1 MDTGRNAEF
10 FEIIKSRLT
19 PDRLYHSICVAEK
32 AKHLAEK
39 YGADPEKAYTT
50 GLVHDIMKKESA
62 EKMLELIEN
71 DGQVLGKNEKR
82 ITVTLHAIAGEVYLR
97 KNLNVTDEEI
107 LSAVRWHTT
116 GKENM
121 SLFEKIIYVADLVS
135 DDRDYPDVKEV
146 RQLAEENLDKTV
158 LRGLS
163 FTIEDNA
170 KKYKPIHID
179 TLKAYNYYLG
189 ERIKQIWKEQNS

>member
-1 MDTGRNAEF
+1 MDTERNREF
-10 FEIIKSRLT
+10 LEILKTRLT
-19 PDRLYHSICVAEK
+19 PQRLYHSICVAEQ

-39 YGADPEKAYTT
+39 FGFSPEKAYTA
-50 GLVHDIMKKESA
+50 GLVHDIMRYEPV
-62 EKMLELIEN
+62 EKMLELIES
-71 DGQVLGKNEKR
+71 DGQILTDSEKS

-97 KNLNVTDEEI
+97 KNLNVTDKEI

-121 SLFEKIIYVADLVS
+121 SLLEKIIYVADLTS
-135 DDRDYPDVKEV
+135 EDREYPDILEV
-146 RQLAEENLDKTV
+146 RALAEESLDKTC

-170 KKYKPIHID
+170 KKCRPIHID
-179 TLKAYNYYLG
+179 TVKAYNYLA
-189 ERIKQIWKEQNS
+189 ERIIK

>member
-1 MDTGRNAEF
+1 MVTERNAEF
-10 FEIIKSRLT
+10 LEILKTKLL
-19 PDRLYHSICVAEK
+19 PQRLYHSICVAEK

-39 YGADPEKAYTT
+39 YGADKEKAYTA
-50 GLVHDIMKKESA
+50 GLIHDIMRYEPV
-62 EKMLELIEN
+62 EKMIELIED
-71 DGQVLGKNEKR
+71 DGQALSDSEKA

-97 KNLNVTDEEI
+97 KVLNVTDEEI

-121 SLFEKIIYVADLVS
+121 SLFEKVIYVADLVS
-135 DDRDYPDVKEV
+135 EDRCYPDVDDV
-146 RQLAEENLDKTV
+146 RELAEKDLDKTC

-170 KKYKPIHID
+170 KKGKLIH
-179 TLKAYNYYLG
+179 TETVKAYNYFV
-189 ERIKQIWKEQNS
+189 ERIK

>member
-1 MDTGRNAEF
+1 MVTERNAEF
-10 FEIIKSRLT
+10 FDIIKMRLS
-19 PDRLYHSICVAEK
+19 PQRLYHSICVAEK

-39 YGADPEKAYTT
+39 YGADAEKAYTA
-50 GLVHDIMKKESA
+50 GLVHDIMKNQPVS
-62 EKMLELIEN
+62 KMLELIES
-71 DGQVLGKNEKR
+71 DGQTLTDSEKA

-97 KNLNVTDEEI
+97 KNLGVTDEEL

-135 DDRDYPDVKEV
+135 DDREYPDVKEV
-146 RQLAEENLDKTV
+146 RELAEENLDKTL

-170 KKYKPIHID
+170 RKYKLIHID
-179 TLKAYNYYLG
+179 TVKAYNYLA
-189 ERIKQIWKEQNS
+189 ERIK

>member
-1 MDTGRNAEF
+1 MDMGRNAEF
-10 FEIIKSRLT
+10 FEIIKTRLT
-19 PDRLYHSICVAEK
+19 PQRLYHSICVAEK
-32 AKHLAEK
+32 AKCLAEK
-39 YGADPEKAYTT
+39 YGADTEKAYTA
-50 GLVHDIMKKESA
+50 GLIHDIMRYEPV
-62 EKMLELIEN
+62 EKMIELIES
-71 DGQVLGKNEKR
+71 DGQTLTESEKA

-116 GKENM
+116 GKEDM

-135 DDRDYPDVKEV
+135 DDREYPDVKEV
-146 RQLAEENLDKTV
+146 RELAEEDLDKTC

-170 KKYKPIHID
+170 RKHKLIHID
-179 TLKAYNYYLG
+179 TVKAYNYLA
-189 ERIKQIWKEQNS
+189 ERIK